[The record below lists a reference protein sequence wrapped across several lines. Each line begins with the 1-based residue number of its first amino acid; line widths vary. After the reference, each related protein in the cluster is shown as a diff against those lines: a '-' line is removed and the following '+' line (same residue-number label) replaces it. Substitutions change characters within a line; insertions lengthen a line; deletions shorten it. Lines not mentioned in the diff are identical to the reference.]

1 MNNDH
6 LQTERHDETP
16 AGSGRGAGE
25 AGAHRRSGGAGAGG
39 SAGGRH
45 GRTSGTHRAGSTPR
59 RKATLLAVAAVVTVG
74 GASVVLIRPDSGAD
88 RALAADASVP
98 SASTATVS
106 AKPTPSTSRTPKT
119 HKKPSASPSKAKRH
133 GKRHSSPRPQASRP
147 GSGNGDSAQRS
158 APRTPHVDSGAGNTT
173 PNGAQAAS
181 GTAARFAQ
189 KVVELVNAQR
199 AQHGCGPLTV
209 DPRIQKAAQAHSDDM
224 AARNYYEHN
233 TPEGVDPGTRMTKA
247 GFPWSSWAENIF
259 KSPKDPATAVDGW
272 MKSPGHRDN
281 ILNCSYKSTGVGVN
295 LSGNGPWWTQ
305 DFGTRS

>member
-6 LQTERHDETP
+6 LQNGRHDETP
-16 AGSGRGAGE
+16 AGSSRGADG
-25 AGAHRRSGGAGAGG
+25 AGAHRRSGGADGRT
-39 SAGGRH
+39 GGRH
-45 GRTSGTHRAGSTPR
+45 GRTSGLHRAAGTPR

-74 GASVVLIRPDSGAD
+74 GASAVLIRPDSGTD
-88 RALAADASVP
+88 RALAADPAVP
-98 SASTATVS
+98 SAPAAKLSASATPDS
-106 AKPTPSTSRTPKT
+106 SPSPKKPR
-119 HKKPSASPSKAKRH
+119 KPSASPSKAKKH
-133 GKRHSSPRPQASRP
+133 PKQHASPRSQASRP
-147 GSGNGDSAQRS
+147 GSDTRS
-158 APRTPHVDSGAGNTT
+158 ARQTTPREPHLDSGAGATT
-173 PNGAQAAS
+173 PNGARAAS
-181 GTAARFAQ
+181 GTAAQFAQ

-209 DPRIQKAAQAHSDDM
+209 DARIQRAAQAHSDDM

-247 GFPWSSWAENIF
+247 GFPWASWAENIF